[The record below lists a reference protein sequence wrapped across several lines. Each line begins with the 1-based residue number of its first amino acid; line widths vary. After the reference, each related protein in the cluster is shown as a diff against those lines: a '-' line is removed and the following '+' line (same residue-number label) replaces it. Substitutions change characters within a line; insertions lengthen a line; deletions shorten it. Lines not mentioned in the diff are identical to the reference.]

1 MSWGYLH
8 LVLNHVPVI
17 GTFLGLLFLL
27 VAFVRNSEELKK
39 VTLAL
44 LVFIALVTIPVYLT
58 GEPAEEMIEN
68 IPGTSEAIIERHEDA
83 ALFSMIAV
91 EVAGITALA
100 GLLIFLRK
108 KRLGNLLAIVTLA
121 VSMIGGG
128 LMTWTANLGG
138 QIRHTE
144 IRSGVDSPSESEKDR
159 SGRSGNA
166 EKEDEDE

>member
-1 MSWGYLH
+1 
-8 LVLNHVPVI
+8 
-17 GTFLGLLFLL
+17 
-27 VAFVRNSEELKK
+27 
-39 VTLAL
+39 
-44 LVFIALVTIPVYLT
+44 
-58 GEPAEEMIEN
+58 
-68 IPGTSEAIIERHEDA
+68 
-83 ALFSMIAV
+83 MIAV